1 MEGDNVKS
9 KVKVFSF
16 VAGVTLVLG
25 FPLVSVLKPGLS
37 PEKAS
42 IQSNNSQVALAS
54 SHSGLG
60 GLYDQWQV
68 RYEKNGGD
76 RKAVIG
82 IGWVRGLSTEFSKA
96 NGRVDL
102 DMIGGAISA
111 EVEGLGDVPADL
123 WLVDNS
129 DAPGTSITPSEGDH
143 MVRIGRFEPD
153 GKRVR
158 VESSLGRNFFHGFEL
173 DLAVV
178 TRAGK
183 TPVDGGILFGSRS
196 VLERLYT
203 KARIEAERR
212 QPASPFASLLSAFE
226 PRPAHAN
233 QILVSHGLVSQLV
246 DDGAELFFRGTF
258 SGNGRTCGTCH
269 PQENNQ
275 TIDEAFIATLPA
287 SDPLFIAE
295 KPVSQGGVPGL
306 ERPVLMRNFG
316 LILENVDGA
325 ENPTV
330 KFAMRGVPHS
340 LSMATSI
347 LAPADGRAAQQ
358 RVGWSGDGAPA
369 PVTLRLFSVGA
380 VNQHFTKTLNRVQG
394 VDFVLP
400 SNAQLDAMEAF
411 MLSCGRTNE
420 LSLASVSLLSVRAEA
435 GRQIFLN
442 DNLGKCNRCHGNA
455 GANVPATPATN
466 NNFNTGVERFPNP
479 ARAVESFPFDGGFGT
494 ANFDCNGDGINDCF
508 GDGTFNTVGLVEA
521 ADTAPFFHGNSH
533 ETIEDSVAFFTT
545 PEFANS
551 PSGQF
556 LGPIVLSSQQISD
569 VGDFL
574 RVVNAA
580 FNVALA
586 VQRNE
591 AGIAMENSSKLP
603 LPSENTCG
611 PGGIESA
618 CSGEENITGK
628 KETIDKLLMLSNAEI
643 QDAID
648 VLQAKGLHA
657 DAVTLL
663 NTAISKNNAA
673 ILEGGSNQRKQLMT
687 DAKTNLTNAKAKFGT
702 GLNFTLG
709 QGNLTF

>member
-1 MEGDNVKS
+1 VEGEEVKS

-16 VAGVTLVLG
+16 AVGVTLVLG
-25 FPLVSVLKPGLS
+25 LPLVSILKPGLP
-37 PEKAS
+37 PEEASASRDKA
-42 IQSNNSQVALAS
+42 QVAPAS
-54 SHSGLG
+54 GRSGLG
-60 GLYDQWQV
+60 DIYDQWQA
-68 RYEKNGGD
+68 RYERNGGD
-76 RKAVIG
+76 RKAVLG

-111 EVEGLGDVPADL
+111 EVEGLSGIPADL

-129 DAPGTSITPSEGDH
+129 DAPGTSITPRKEDH
-143 MVRIGRFEPD
+143 MVRIGRFEPH
-153 GKRVR
+153 GNRVR
-158 VESSLGRNFFHGFEL
+158 VESSLGRDFFHGFEL

-183 TPVDGGILFGSRS
+183 TPADGGILFGSRS

-203 KARIEAERR
+203 KARIEEERR
-212 QPASPFASLLSAFE
+212 QRQASPFASLLSAFE

-258 SGNGRTCGTCH
+258 NGNGRTCGTCH

-275 TIDEAFIATLPA
+275 TIDEAFIASLPA

-295 KPVSQGGVPGL
+295 KPASQGGVPGL

-330 KFAMRGVPHS
+330 KFTMRGVPHS

-420 LSLASVSLLSVRAEA
+420 LSLASVSLLSARAEA

-442 DNLGKCNRCHGNA
+442 DSIGKCNRCHGNA

-479 ARAVESFPFDGGFGT
+479 ARSLENFPFDGGFGT
-494 ANFDCNGDGINDCF
+494 ANFDCNGDGTNDCF
-508 GDGTFNTVGLVEA
+508 GDGTFNTVGLAEA

-533 ETIEDSVAFFTT
+533 ETIEDAVAFFTT
-545 PEFANS
+545 PEFTNS

-586 VQRNE
+586 IQRND
-591 AGIAMENSSKLP
+591 AGISMENSSKP
-603 LPSENTCG
+603 PPTAAQDNCG
-611 PGGIESA
+611 ILDA
-618 CSGEENITGK
+618 CTGEENITGK
-628 KETIDKLLMLSNAEI
+628 KETIDKLLSLSNAEI

-663 NTAISKNNAA
+663 NTAISKNNTA
-673 ILEGGSNQRKQLMT
+673 IAESSSTLRKQLMT